1 MVSFTTFFVST
12 VALTSSV
19 LAFPAN
25 VSELVERG
33 GTPSSTGFN
42 NGFYYSWWT
51 DNGAQATY
59 TNGPA
64 GQYSITWGSGGNLV
78 GGKGW
83 NPGTSRAISYSG
95 TYSPNGNSYLSVY
108 GWTRS
113 PLIEYYIVENFGTY
127 NPSTGATKKGSVTS
141 DGSTYDIYE
150 TTRTNQPSI
159 DGTQTFQQYW
169 SVRTSHR
176 SSGTVNT
183 KAHFDAWAAL
193 GMRLGTHNY
202 QIVATEG
209 YFSSGSSTITVSEG
223 SSSGG
228 GGSSPVV
235 TTSKAATPTGGSG
248 NGGGN
253 GGGSC
258 GAMYAQCG
266 GSGFSGATCCSS
278 GTCKV
283 QSQWYSQCL

>member
-1 MVSFTTFFVST
+1 MVSLITFLVSSF
-12 VALTSSV
+12 AFTSSV

-25 VSELVERG
+25 ITELMVRS
-33 GTPSSTGFN
+33 GTPSATGTN

-64 GQYSITWGSGGNLV
+64 GQYSITWGTGGNLV

-83 NPGTSRAISYSG
+83 NPGTSRAIAYTG

-141 DGSTYDIYE
+141 DGSTYDIYQ

-159 DGTQTFQQYW
+159 DGTATFQQYW

-193 GMRLGTHNY
+193 GMKLGTHNY

-223 SSSGG
+223 STSGG
-228 GGSSPVV
+228 GAAPVV
-235 TTSKAATPTGGSG
+235 TTSKAATPTSG
-248 NGGGN
+248 TGTGT
-253 GGGSC
+253 GGSC
-258 GAMYAQCG
+258 VAKYAQCG
-266 GSGFSGATCCSS
+266 GSGWAGATCCSS
-278 GTCKV
+278 GSTCQV

>member
-1 MVSFTTFFVST
+1 MVSFITFLATSFAFTST
-12 VALTSSV
+12 V
-19 LAFPAN
+19 LAYPAN
-25 VSELVERG
+25 VTDLSELMIRG
-33 GTPSSTGFN
+33 GTPSATGTH

-64 GQYSITWGSGGNLV
+64 GQYSITWGTGGNLV

-83 NPGTSRAISYSG
+83 NPGTARTISYTG
-95 TYSPNGNSYLSVY
+95 QYSPNGNSYLAVY

-127 NPSTGATKKGSVTS
+127 NPSTGATKKGSITS
-141 DGSTYDIYE
+141 DGSTYDLYQ

-159 DGTQTFQQYW
+159 DGTATFQQYW
-169 SVRTSHR
+169 SVRTSKR
-176 SSGTVNT
+176 SSGSVNT
-183 KAHFDAWAAL
+183 KAHFDAWAAA

-228 GGSSPVV
+228 GGTTPVV
-235 TTSKAATPTGGSG
+235 TTSKAATPTSG
-248 NGGGN
+248 T
-253 GGGSC
+253 GGSC

-266 GSGFSGATCCSS
+266 GSGWAGATCCSS